1 MTVYSIAMVDSDGEI
16 FHFYHPSATVDP
28 EGAYKVGETDA
39 TRIHITEE
47 VSDVSLWMRTHYW
60 KNEAWATRE
69 DKDSTY
75 YTWTNEAWIFDS
87 DKFMKEVRVLRN
99 NKLME
104 SDWTQIPDSP
114 LTDAKKVEWTEYR
127 QALRD
132 VPSNNSGST
141 GVDQV
146 IWPTQ
151 PTT

>member
-1 MTVYSIAMVDSDGEI
+1 MTVYSIAMVDSEGEI

-28 EGAYKVGETDA
+28 EGACKVGETDA

-60 KNEAWATRE
+60 KNEAWVTRE

-87 DKFMKEVRVLRN
+87 TKFMREVRVLRN

-104 SDWTQIPDSP
+104 SDWTQAADSP
-114 LTDAKKVEWTEYR
+114 LTEASIDEWVIYR

-132 VPSNNSGST
+132 VPTNNSSAT
-141 GVDQV
+141 DTDEVS
-146 IWPTQ
+146 WPTA
-151 PTT
+151 PS

>member
-28 EGAYKVGETDA
+28 EGACKVGETDA

-47 VSDVSLWMRTHYW
+47 VSDVSLWVRTHYW

-87 DKFMKEVRVLRN
+87 DKFMGEVRVLRN

-104 SDWTQIPDSP
+104 SDWTQVADSP
-114 LTDAKKVEWTEYR
+114 LDEMWRMFWAEYR
-127 QALRD
+127 QDLRD
-132 VPSNNSGST
+132 VPDTNSDVT
-141 GVDQV
+141 DLDQV
-146 IWPTQ
+146 IWPDQ
-151 PTT
+151 PS

>member
-28 EGAYKVGETDA
+28 EGACKVGETDA

-47 VSDVSLWMRTHYW
+47 VSDVSLWVRTHYW

-87 DKFMKEVRVLRN
+87 DKFMGEVRVLRN

-104 SDWTQIPDSP
+104 SDWTQVADSP
-114 LTDAKKVEWTEYR
+114 LDEMWRMFWAEYR
-127 QALRD
+127 QDLRD
-132 VPSNNSGST
+132 VPDTNSDVT
-141 GVDQV
+141 DLDQV
-146 IWPTQ
+146 IWPAQ
-151 PTT
+151 PS